1 MDIGMNG
8 SNRSL
13 SSSTQGRRASGQQPQ
28 GKSPEQSLGTTV
40 PEISGHH
47 LGGEETF
54 LSRFDTVTISYEKRS
69 GKLVI
74 DLPQGTSQRLAEQ
87 LESLIRDDLNCQG
100 MLSRDSSKIKPYK
113 SGLSQIRYPI
123 RAPHQD
129 QATQRVSQFLG
140 QLIEQCEHLGITDDA
155 GLTKFTKECPFLAGT
170 LGRGKL
176 DFRDGTHEFM
186 GDWLKECVAQA
197 LNFSIIEII
206 DVVHDD
212 LRYLF
217 DDRNP
222 RLDWIAVKT
231 GMLKAFHL
239 ALERGEQTSLV
250 KLAPFYCIV
259 PSAVPEKVAE
269 FRRKFPAHAE
279 LPFLHFEQREKLS
292 ELHEKLIRVALRE
305 GDHAEA
311 GRLLLKARKR
321 EFSVPPDLSETVIV
335 ALCDRNS
342 CDPKTAWELYEAHVL
357 AGYQPSEACTQ
368 VLFQTLEEERLL
380 PGEGP
385 DAPQQMRT
393 AGEWG
398 SRFLMLAD
406 AAAEAQEF
414 DAVSRYVAFM
424 AILAIREKSLLAG
437 LESLA
442 VRHFD
447 IPTVGEIIKEKAKA
461 YLHEVGDL
469 QVAVKWQS
477 AMAESETWFAAR
489 KLAPTGLPGQG
500 FSFVATDPDNPTSY
514 SNEDAVMAIK
524 LAQAWALNPDLDPK
538 APLTRTFEIL
548 SYVFEQLEIDIK
560 RNPVDESRRLSLKV
574 LQAILE
580 MVQTVQRSPSA
591 EVRNREK
598 DLSDYLR
605 LKGLLL

>member
-1 MDIGMNG
+1 
-8 SNRSL
+8 
-13 SSSTQGRRASGQQPQ
+13 
-28 GKSPEQSLGTTV
+28 
-40 PEISGHH
+40 
-47 LGGEETF
+47 
-54 LSRFDTVTISYEKRS
+54 
-69 GKLVI
+69 
-74 DLPQGTSQRLAEQ
+74 
-87 LESLIRDDLNCQG
+87 
-100 MLSRDSSKIKPYK
+100 
-113 SGLSQIRYPI
+113 
-123 RAPHQD
+123 
-129 QATQRVSQFLG
+129 
-140 QLIEQCEHLGITDDA
+140 
-155 GLTKFTKECPFLAGT
+155 
-170 LGRGKL
+170 
-176 DFRDGTHEFM
+176 
-186 GDWLKECVAQA
+186 
-197 LNFSIIEII
+197 
-206 DVVHDD
+206 
-212 LRYLF
+212 
-217 DDRNP
+217 
-222 RLDWIAVKT
+222 VKT
-231 GMLKAFHL
+231 GMFKAFEL
-239 ALERGEQTSLV
+239 ALEREDKRWLV
-250 KLAPFYCIV
+250 KLAPFYCTV

-279 LPFLHFEQREKLS
+279 LPFSLLRKEKAS

-305 GDHAEA
+305 GDSAEA
-311 GRLLLKARKR
+311 GHLLLKARKR
-321 EFSVPPDLSETVIV
+321 GFSVPPDLSESVIL
-335 ALCDRNS
+335 ALCDRTI
-342 CDPKTAWELYEAHVL
+342 CDIKTAWELYKAHVL

-368 VLFQTLEEERLL
+368 VLFQTLEKDRLL

-398 SRFLMLAD
+398 WRFLMLAD

-447 IPTVGEIIKEKAKA
+447 IPRVGEIIKEKAKA

-489 KLAPTGLPGQG
+489 KLAPKGLSGHG

-514 SNEDAVMAIK
+514 SNEDAVMTIK
-524 LAQAWALNPDLDPK
+524 LAEAWALNPE
-538 APLTRTFEIL
+538 APLTRAFEIL
-548 SYVFEQLEIDIK
+548 SYVFKHTPPAKLISAIK
-560 RNPVDESRRLSLKV
+560 DMIGAVR
-574 LQAILE
+574 Q
-580 MVQTVQRSPSA
+580 SPSK